1 MTRLGILVYEF
12 MDKEDER
19 RLYRDGVASSMLL
32 VHLVGSRRQGMEGDC
47 LLPSERHLTF
57 LSQSSVPGPVVTLP

>member
-19 RLYRDGVASSMLL
+19 RLYKDGVASSMLL
-32 VHLVGSRRQGMEGDC
+32 VHLVGSRRQGMEVIAFC
-47 LLPSERHLTF
+47 PVKRHLTF
-57 LSQSSVPGPVVTLP
+57 L